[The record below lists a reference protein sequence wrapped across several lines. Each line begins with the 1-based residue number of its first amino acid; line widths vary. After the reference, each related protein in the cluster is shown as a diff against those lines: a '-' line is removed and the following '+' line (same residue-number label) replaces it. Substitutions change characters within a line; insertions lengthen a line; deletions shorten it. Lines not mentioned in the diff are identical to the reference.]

1 MNESNGTITAC
12 YSTGFVS
19 GKDSV
24 GGVCG
29 RNSDLITA
37 CYSAGSVK
45 EVSTVSSMVG
55 GVCGNS
61 NGTIT
66 ACYCANSS
74 FSEIS
79 YGSGSATKVEEVNGT
94 NVTWADGDNSALSA
108 MNDALSQNKYK
119 YAENTDLG
127 TSAEMPLVIVP
138 KK

>member
-29 RNSDLITA
+29 N
-37 CYSAGSVK
+37 
-45 EVSTVSSMVG
+45 
-55 GVCGNS
+55 N

>member
-1 MNESNGTITAC
+1 
-12 YSTGFVS
+12 
-19 GKDSV
+19 
-24 GGVCG
+24 
-29 RNSDLITA
+29 
-37 CYSAGSVK
+37 
-45 EVSTVSSMVG
+45 MVG
-55 GVCGNS
+55 GVCGNN

-74 FSEIS
+74 LSEIS
-79 YGSGSATKVEEVNGT
+79 YGSGSATKVERVDGT
-94 NVTWADGDNSALSA
+94 NVTWTDGDNSALSA